1 MWVLHAAYAW
11 LPIHLALRS
20 AAELGWIAPNLPTH
34 ALTVGLIGALTLG
47 MMTRTAL
54 GHTGRLLRAG
64 GMEVAAYLAVLAA
77 GLVRVFVP
85 LLMPA
90 WLLPAVEVSAALW
103 SLAFVL
109 YLVRYTPLLLWPRA
123 DGLPG

>member
-1 MWVLHAAYAW
+1 V
-11 LPIHLALRS
+11 
-20 AAELGWIAPNLPTH
+20 PTH

-64 GMEVAAYLAVLAA
+64 RMEVAVYLAVLAA
-77 GLVRVFVP
+77 SIVRVFVP

-90 WLLPAVEVSAALW
+90 WLLPAVGISTALW
-103 SLAFVL
+103 SLAFGL
-109 YLVRYTPLLLWPRA
+109 YLARYTPLLLWPRA